1 MRAMLRPS
9 LRLMAVLALGGTLGG
24 GCGKAASTP
33 STGAAGAAAA
43 PASSAVVS
51 VATKNTTR
59 LGGRDPASTAAA
71 VALAVYPG
79 LTPATRPAAVVLVN
93 ERDWPASLVASA
105 LASAPLGAPLLY
117 ADGDSLPAD
126 SARALRA
133 MRPIGAASLQ
143 GAQVIRI
150 ATAAPVPDGYRAQT
164 VPRVGGASPEGTA
177 ELAGAVQRLLA
188 TAANGNPGEVI
199 ALATNA
205 PQALQMPATALAA
218 ESGAPILTLTTTGVP
233 ASTASILEGL
243 RRPAIYVVGAGALS
257 SRALTQLARYG
268 RVKSVAGGAGGG
280 SSHTGENLD
289 PVQNAIS
296 VSRFADGAF
305 GWGIHEA
312 GHGLVFANM
321 ADPLYAPA
329 AAPLSSH
336 GDYGPL
342 LLLESSA
349 SLPPPLAEYL
359 SDIEPGYT
367 NAIRPV
373 REVYNHGWLLG
384 DERSISA
391 VAQAE
396 VDALLEIAP
405 RTSAQEPSV
414 SPPE

>member
-1 MRAMLRPS
+1 
-9 LRLMAVLALGGTLGG
+9 MALLALGGSLG
-24 GCGKAASTP
+24 GCGKAAP
-33 STGAAGAAAA
+33 AGTGVPGAVPTA
-43 PASSAVVS
+43 ASSAVVS

-79 LTPATRPAAVVLVN
+79 LTPATRPQAVVLVN

-105 LASAPLGAPLLY
+105 LASTPLGAPLLY
-117 ADGDSLPAD
+117 ADGDLLPAD
-126 SARALRA
+126 SARALTA
-133 MRPIGAASLQ
+133 MHPLGAPSLE

-150 ATAAPVPDGYRAQT
+150 GTAAPVPHGYRAQS
-164 VPRVGGASPEGTA
+164 VPRVGAPSPQGTA

-188 TAANGNPGEVI
+188 TAAQGVPREVI
-199 ALATNA
+199 ALATDA
-205 PQALQMPATALAA
+205 PKALQMPAAALAA

-233 ASTASILEGL
+233 APTAVTLEGL
-243 RRPAIYVVGAGALS
+243 RRPAIYLVGAGALS
-257 SRALTQLARYG
+257 SRTLAQLARLG
-268 RVKSVAGGAGGG
+268 RVKSVAGGVGGG
-280 SSHTGENLD
+280 SSRAGESVD

-296 VSRFADGAF
+296 VSRFSDGAF

-349 SLPPPLAEYL
+349 SLPPPLSEYL

-405 RTSAQEPSV
+405 RTSAEEPSV

>member
-1 MRAMLRPS
+1 VRAMLRPS

-33 STGAAGAAAA
+33 SSGAAGAAPAS
-43 PASSAVVS
+43 ASSAVVS

-59 LGGRDPASTAAA
+59 LAGRDPASTAAA

-233 ASTASILEGL
+233 ASTARILEGL

-257 SRALTQLARYG
+257 SRALTELARYG

-280 SSHTGENLD
+280 SSHAGENLN

>member
-24 GCGKAASTP
+24 GCGKEASTLN
-33 STGAAGAAAA
+33 TGAPGAAPAS
-43 PASSAVVS
+43 ASSAVVS

-59 LGGRDPASTAAA
+59 LVGRDPASTAAA

-233 ASTASILEGL
+233 ASTARILEGL

-257 SRALTQLARYG
+257 SRALTELARYG

-280 SSHTGENLD
+280 SSHAGENLN

-349 SLPPPLAEYL
+349 LLPAPLVEYL
-359 SDIEPGYT
+359 SNIEPGYT
-367 NAIRPV
+367 KAVPPV

-391 VAQAE
+391 IAQAE
-396 VDALLEIAP
+396 VDTLLEVSP

>member
-1 MRAMLRPS
+1 MRPAS
-9 LRLMAVLALGGTLGG
+9 LRLLAVLALGGALA
-24 GCGKAASTP
+24 GCGKAAP
-33 STGAAGAAAA
+33 APGTGAPGAA
-43 PASSAVVS
+43 PAPVSSAVPS

-59 LGGRDPASTAAA
+59 LAGRDPASIAAA

-79 LTPATRPAAVVLVN
+79 LTPATRPQAVVLVD

-105 LASAPLGAPLLY
+105 LASMPLGAPLLY

-126 SARALRA
+126 SARALHA
-133 MRPIGAASLQ
+133 MRPVGAAAVE

-150 ATAAPVPDGYRAQT
+150 ATAAPVPEGYRARS
-164 VPRVGGASPEGTA
+164 VPVGPPGPEGTA

-188 TAANGNPGEVI
+188 TAAHGAPPGVI

-205 PQALQMPATALAA
+205 PQALQMPAAALAA

-233 ASTASILEGL
+233 ATTAATLESL
-243 RRPAIYVVGAGALS
+243 HRPAIYVVGAGALS
-257 SRALTQLARYG
+257 RRALAQLARLG
-268 RVKSVAGGAGGG
+268 RVKSVAGGTGRG
-280 SSHTGENLD
+280 SPSASESLD
-289 PVQNAIS
+289 PVKNAIS
-296 VSRFADGAF
+296 VSRFADGTF

-342 LLLESSA
+342 LLLEGSA
-349 SLPPPLAEYL
+349 SVPPPLAEYL
-359 SDIEPGYT
+359 SNIEPGY
-367 NAIRPV
+367 NSVIRPV
-373 REVYNHGWLLG
+373 RVPYNHGWLLG
-384 DERSISA
+384 DGRSISA

-396 VDALLEIAP
+396 LDALLEIAP
-405 RTSAQEPSV
+405 RSSAQEPAV
-414 SPPE
+414 SPLE

>member
-33 STGAAGAAAA
+33 STGAAGAAPAS
-43 PASSAVVS
+43 ASSAVVS

-59 LGGRDPASTAAA
+59 LAGRDPASTAAA

-233 ASTASILEGL
+233 ASTARILEGL

-257 SRALTQLARYG
+257 SRALTELARYG
-268 RVKSVAGGAGGG
+268 RVKSVAGSAGGG

>member
-1 MRAMLRPS
+1 MRPPS
-9 LRLMAVLALGGTLGG
+9 LRLLAVLALGGTLGG
-24 GCGKAASTP
+24 CGKAATGTGP
-33 STGAAGAAAA
+33 PGAAPA
-43 PASSAVVS
+43 PTSASSAVVS

-59 LGGRDPASTAAA
+59 LSGRDPASIAAA

-79 LTPATRPAAVVLVN
+79 LTPATRPQAVVLVN

-105 LASAPLGAPLLY
+105 LASAPLGGPLLY
-117 ADGDSLPAD
+117 ADGDSLPAE

-133 MRPIGAASLQ
+133 MRPLGAPSLE

-150 ATAAPVPDGYRAQT
+150 ATAAPVPDGYRAHD
-164 VPRVGGASPEGTA
+164 VPRVGPPGAEGTA

-188 TAANGNPGEVI
+188 TAAHGPPREVI
-199 ALATNA
+199 ALAA
-205 PQALQMPATALAA
+205 DARLALQMPAAALAA

-233 ASTASILEGL
+233 ASTAATLESL
-243 RRPAIYVVGAGALS
+243 HRPAIYVVGAGALS
-257 SRALTQLARYG
+257 RRAQADLARFG
-268 RVKSVAGGAGGG
+268 RVKSVAGSAGVGF
-280 SSHTGENLD
+280 SRRSGESLD
-289 PVQNAIS
+289 PVKNAIS

-312 GHGLVFANM
+312 GHGLVFANI

-349 SLPPPLAEYL
+349 LLPPPLVEYL

-367 NAIRPV
+367 NTVPPV

-396 VDALLEIAP
+396 VDSLLEVAP